1 MQHVVS
7 AMQGWFD
14 DLGFPLPV
22 FEVRT
27 GFPSAGQRSPNIT
40 DSWAQDDGGSYV
52 IFVRPD
58 RSDATEVAA
67 ALAFQLC
74 RIAVGERDSHGY
86 LFRHLAISIGLKGTK
101 TESPPGTLFK
111 ELIKPVLKDA
121 GQLPSPEISPT
132 DKDRKTSQT
141 TRMMKVSCEE
151 CGYVARVSR
160 KWLDEVGPPLCPLRG
175 QMTAD
180 N

>member
-1 MQHVVS
+1 MK
-7 AMQGWFD
+7 GWFD

-27 GFPSAGQRSPNIT
+27 GFPSSGQRSPNIT
-40 DSWAQDDGGSYV
+40 DSWAQDEAGSYV
-52 IFVRPD
+52 IYVRPD
-58 RSDATEVAA
+58 RSDPTDVTA

-111 ELIKPVLKDA
+111 ELVKPILDA
-121 GQLPSPEISPT
+121 AGPLPSPEISPT
-132 DKDRKTSQT
+132 DKEKKTSQT
-141 TRMMKVSCEE
+141 TRMMKVSCKK

-160 KWLDEVGPPLCPLRG
+160 KWLDEVGPPHCPLHG
-175 QMTAD
+175 PMTIET
-180 N
+180 